1 MKKCPGFPY
10 YTLLMADREKKRGKR
25 KYKNLNISTTKK
37 ALLDEIKNI
46 SHSFGRAVMWL
57 KIKI

>member
-1 MKKCPGFPY
+1 
-10 YTLLMADREKKRGKR
+10 MADREKKRGKR